1 MELSVTMHAGS
12 KKNAIKNL
20 DKIKK
25 IDEHNNRKYKNVNNK
40 EIDPTLSREN
50 ITLRGSKNI
59 TNDVKELYKNEFIE
73 AVCKYNLKQKDER
86 RKIVDY
92 LEKMNKDEKNNIA
105 VEFIYQIGDIET
117 WKGRSLEDKK
127 KTKEIFEKAID
138 ILEAK
143 GIKVANATIHYDETS
158 PHMHIVGVPIIEGQ
172 TRGLEKQVSQRKVLT
187 REVLK
192 ELREE
197 TEKVF
202 IEEYKRVYKTNDV
215 TLKKGSE
222 IEEHLSV
229 EDYKNT
235 KKMLEVAKKYG
246 NRKELKEEIEKKVD
260 EVEKEIE
267 GLENDKIEKSK
278 KIKDLES
285 ENDNLTNK
293 LTNLEEKN
301 YSLNSEVK
309 ELETSKNTKAKE
321 KDDLEKELD
330 LFQQKIKAYKEQ
342 IEKDKEEAIKLEEE
356 QKKIEEDLKAQE
368 KKNRDAKDEID
379 KKNKEYNDLL
389 TERNNQ
395 EEKKKKLED
404 EKKKLEDENQ
414 KNEEFYKSMEVTI
427 KEEREKMIKD
437 VKDASIKLAEEKKK
451 LEDANLELINGNTEL
466 VNNNNALL
474 KALETEKEKKENIIK
489 EKEKIEK
496 ENKEIENSITN
507 LKNEKTNLEA
517 NKLEISAGVKN
528 LLENQK
534 NYSDTLQLEYKKLEN
549 KKEVEK
555 TADKNV
561 TEIVFVVQGNFYPEA
576 IYGKNYKSDYI
587 FYNGDNIVDR
597 IEGKEKDNLTYTV
610 ASAVYSVYGEEMKRT
625 DLIYN
630 TTTGKTDLIIDY
642 LDYESEEKKTD
653 TITFKEMKID
663 KFFTLVKE
671 KLGELKETLI
681 ESIKQQ
687 FNYTNNHAK
696 DMFTEEKNKKNIE
709 KDDFEY

>member
-1 MELSVTMHAGS
+1 MELSVSMHAGS

-50 ITLRGSKNI
+50 ITLRGTNNI
-59 TNDVKELYKNEFIE
+59 TNDVKELYKSEFTE
-73 AVCKYNLKQKDER
+73 AVCKYNIKQKDER

-105 VEFIYQIGDIET
+105 VEFIYQVGDAET

-143 GIKVANATIHYDETS
+143 GIKVANATIHLDETS
-158 PHMHIVGVPIIEGQ
+158 PHMHVVGVPIIENQ
-172 TRGLEKQVSQRKVLT
+172 KRGLEKQLSQRKVLT

-260 EVEKEIE
+260 EVEKKIE
-267 GLENDKIEKSK
+267 NLEKDNIEKSK
-278 KIKDLES
+278 KIQDLEN
-285 ENDNLTNK
+285 ENKNLTSE

-301 YSLNSEVK
+301 YSLNTEVK
-309 ELETSKNTKAKE
+309 DLETSKKTKEKE
-321 KDDLEKELD
+321 KDDIEKTLD
-330 LFQQKIKAYKEQ
+330 LYHQKIKDYKEK
-342 IEKDKEEAIKLEEE
+342 IVKDKEDAIKLEEE
-356 QKKIEEDLKAQE
+356 QNKIEEDKKEQE
-368 KKNRDAKDEID
+368 KKNKAVKDEID

-389 TERNNQ
+389 TEKNTL
-395 EEKKKKLED
+395 EEKKKKLDEEKQKIED
-404 EKKKLEDENQ
+404 
-414 KNEEFYKSMEVTI
+414 FYKNMETI
-427 KEEREKMIKD
+427 ITAEKEKMLKD
-437 VKDASIKLAEEKKK
+437 VEDASIKLTEEKKK
-451 LEDANLELINGNTEL
+451 LEDANLELINANTEL

-474 KALETEKEKKENIIK
+474 KALETEKEKNTNITK
-489 EKEKIEK
+489 EKEKIEN
-496 ENKEIENSITN
+496 ENKEIEDSIKA
-507 LKNEKTNLEA
+507 LKIEKTNLEA
-517 NKLEISAGVKN
+517 DKIEISSGVKT

-534 NYSDTLQLEYKKLEN
+534 GYNDTLQLEYKKLEN

-561 TEIVFVVQGNFYPEA
+561 TEIVFVVQGDFYPEA

>member
-1 MELSVTMHAGS
+1 MELSVSMHAGS

-40 EIDPTLSREN
+40 EIDPTLSNEN
-50 ITLRGSKNI
+50 MTLRGSKNI
-59 TNDVKELYKNEFIE
+59 TNDVKELYKTEFAE
-73 AVCKYNLKQKDER
+73 ATYNYNLKQKDER
-86 RKIVDY
+86 RKVVDY
-92 LEKMNKDEKNNIA
+92 LDKMNKDEKNNIA
-105 VEFIYQIGDIET
+105 VEFIYQVGDAET

-138 ILEAK
+138 ILESK
-143 GIKVANATIHYDETS
+143 GIKVANATIHFDETS
-158 PHMHIVGVPIIEGQ
+158 PHMHVVGVPIIEGQ

-229 EDYKNT
+229 EDYKST

-260 EVEKEIE
+260 EVEKAIE

-278 KIKDLES
+278 KITNLEN
-285 ENDNLTNK
+285 ENKNLTNE

-342 IEKDKEEAIKLEEE
+342 ILKDKENLEKEEEE
-356 QKKIEEDLKAQE
+356 QKRLEDELKKIEKKAKE
-368 KKNRDAKDEID
+368 IKEEID
-379 KKNKEYNDLL
+379 RKNKEYNDSL
-389 TERNNQ
+389 TEKNNL
-395 EEKKKKLED
+395 EEKKKKLEED
-404 EKKKLEDENQ
+404 KKNIENI
-414 KNEEFYKSMEVTI
+414 T
-427 KEEREKMIKD
+427 KD
-437 VKDASIKLAEEKKK
+437 AEEKKNE
-451 LEDANLELINGNTEL
+451 LTED
-466 VNNNNALL
+466 
-474 KALETEKEKKENIIK
+474 IK
-489 EKEKIEK
+489 KIEK
-496 ENKEIENSITN
+496 ENNDLLETKKKLIADVNTLKDEKNKIENDNKVTTEDIKK
-507 LKNEKTNLEA
+507 LKDEKNKIEA
-517 NKLEISAGVKN
+517 EKIVISDEVKK

-534 NYSDTLQLEYKKLEN
+534 GYNDTLQLEYKKLEN

-555 TADKNV
+555 TADENV
-561 TEIVFVVQGNFYPEA
+561 TEIVFVVQGDFYPEA

-663 KFFTLVKE
+663 KFFTLLKE
-671 KLGELKETLI
+671 KLGELKESLI

>member
-1 MELSVTMHAGS
+1 MELSVSMHAGS

-50 ITLRGSKNI
+50 ITLRGTNNI
-59 TNDVKELYKNEFIE
+59 TNDVKELYKSEFTE
-73 AVCKYNLKQKDER
+73 TVCKYNIKQKDER

-105 VEFIYQIGDIET
+105 VEFIYQVGDAET

-143 GIKVANATIHYDETS
+143 GIKVANATIHLDETS
-158 PHMHIVGVPIIEGQ
+158 PHMHVVGVPIIENQ
-172 TRGLEKQVSQRKVLT
+172 KRGLEKQLSQRKVLT

-260 EVEKEIE
+260 EVEKKIE
-267 GLENDKIEKSK
+267 NLEKDNIEKSK
-278 KIKDLES
+278 KIQDLEN
-285 ENDNLTNK
+285 ENKNLTSE

-301 YSLNSEVK
+301 YSLNTEVK
-309 ELETSKNTKAKE
+309 DLETSKKTKEKE
-321 KDDLEKELD
+321 KDDIEKTLD
-330 LFQQKIKAYKEQ
+330 LYHQKIKDYKEK
-342 IEKDKEEAIKLEEE
+342 IVKDKEDAIKLEEE
-356 QKKIEEDLKAQE
+356 QKKIEEDKKEQE
-368 KKNRDAKDEID
+368 KKNKAVKDEID

-389 TERNNQ
+389 TEKNTL
-395 EEKKKKLED
+395 EEKKKKLDEEKQKIED
-404 EKKKLEDENQ
+404 
-414 KNEEFYKSMEVTI
+414 FYKNMETI
-427 KEEREKMIKD
+427 ITAEKEKMLKD
-437 VKDASIKLAEEKKK
+437 VEDASIKLTEEKKK
-451 LEDANLELINGNTEL
+451 LEDANLELINANTEL

-474 KALETEKEKKENIIK
+474 KALETEKEKNTNITK
-489 EKEKIEK
+489 EKEKIEN
-496 ENKEIENSITN
+496 ENKEIEDSIKA
-507 LKNEKTNLEA
+507 LKIEKTNLEA
-517 NKLEISAGVKN
+517 DKIEISSGVKT

-534 NYSDTLQLEYKKLEN
+534 GYNDTLQLEYKKLEN

-561 TEIVFVVQGNFYPEA
+561 TEIVFVVQGDFYPEA

>member
-1 MELSVTMHAGS
+1 MELSVSMHAGS

-40 EIDPTLSREN
+40 EIDPTLSNEN

-59 TNDVKELYKNEFIE
+59 TNDIKELYKNEFTE
-73 AVCKYNLKQKDER
+73 AVCKYNLKQTDER
-86 RKIVDY
+86 RKVVDY
-92 LEKMNKDEKNNIA
+92 LDKMDRDEKNNIA

-143 GIKVANATIHYDETS
+143 GIKVANATIHLDETS
-158 PHMHIVGVPIIEGQ
+158 PHMHIVGVPIIENQ
-172 TRGLEKQVSQRKVLT
+172 KRGLEKQLSQRKVLT

-202 IEEYKRVYKTNDV
+202 IEQYKRVYKTDDV

-267 GLENDKIEKSK
+267 ELENAKIVKSK
-278 KIKDLES
+278 KIQDLES
-285 ENDNLTNK
+285 ENENLTSE

-301 YSLNSEVK
+301 YSLNTEVK
-309 ELETSKNTKAKE
+309 DLETSKKTKE
-321 KDDLEKELD
+321 KEKGDLEKDLD
-330 LFQQKIKAYKEQ
+330 LYQQKIKNYKEK
-342 IEKDKEEAIKLEEE
+342 IVKDKENLEKEEEE
-356 QKKIEEDLKAQE
+356 QKRLEDELKEKE
-368 KKNRDAKDEID
+368 KKVKEVKDELD
-379 KKNKEYNDLL
+379 KKNKEYNDSLA
-389 TERNNQ
+389 EKNNLEQ
-395 EEKKKKLED
+395 KKKKLEED
-404 EKKKLEDENQ
+404 KKNIENAYNLEKEN
-414 KNEEFYKSMEVTI
+414 I
-427 KEEREKMIKD
+427 IKD
-437 VKDASIKLAEEKKK
+437 AEEKKK
-451 LEDANLELINGNTEL
+451 ELTEDI
-466 VNNNNALL
+466 
-474 KALETEKEKKENIIK
+474 KKIKKENSDLLETK
-489 EKEKIEK
+489 EKLIADG
-496 ENKEIENSITN
+496 NT
-507 LKNEKTNLEA
+507 LKNEKNKIENDNKVTSEDIKKLKDEKNKIEA
-517 NKLEISAGVKN
+517 EKIVISDEVKK

-534 NYSDTLQLEYKKLEN
+534 GYNDTLQLEYKKLEN

-561 TEIVFVVQGNFYPEA
+561 TEIVFVVQGDFYPEA

>member
-1 MELSVTMHAGS
+1 MELSVSMHAGS

-40 EIDPTLSREN
+40 EIDPTLSNEN

-59 TNDVKELYKNEFIE
+59 TNDIKELYKNEFTE
-73 AVCKYNLKQKDER
+73 AVCKYNLKQTDER
-86 RKIVDY
+86 RKVVDY
-92 LEKMNKDEKNNIA
+92 LDKMDRDEKNNIA

-143 GIKVANATIHYDETS
+143 GIKVANATIHLDETS
-158 PHMHIVGVPIIEGQ
+158 PHMHIVGVPIIENQ
-172 TRGLEKQVSQRKVLT
+172 KRGLEKQLSQRKVLT

-202 IEEYKRVYKTNDV
+202 IEQYKRVYKTDDV

-267 GLENDKIEKSK
+267 ELENAKIVKSK
-278 KIKDLES
+278 KIQDLES
-285 ENDNLTNK
+285 ENENLTSE

-301 YSLNSEVK
+301 YSLNTEVK
-309 ELETSKNTKAKE
+309 DLETSKKTKE
-321 KDDLEKELD
+321 KEKGDLEKDLD
-330 LFQQKIKAYKEQ
+330 LYQQKIKDYKEK
-342 IEKDKEEAIKLEEE
+342 IVKDKENLEKEEEE
-356 QKKIEEDLKAQE
+356 QKRLEDELKEKE
-368 KKNRDAKDEID
+368 KKVKEVKDELD
-379 KKNKEYNDLL
+379 KKNKEYNDSLA
-389 TERNNQ
+389 EKNNLEQ
-395 EEKKKKLED
+395 KKKKLEED
-404 EKKKLEDENQ
+404 KKNIENAYNLEKEN
-414 KNEEFYKSMEVTI
+414 I
-427 KEEREKMIKD
+427 IKD
-437 VKDASIKLAEEKKK
+437 AEEKKK
-451 LEDANLELINGNTEL
+451 ELTEDI
-466 VNNNNALL
+466 
-474 KALETEKEKKENIIK
+474 KKIKKENSDLLETK
-489 EKEKIEK
+489 EKLIADG
-496 ENKEIENSITN
+496 NT
-507 LKNEKTNLEA
+507 LKNEKNKIENDNKVTSEDIKKLKDEKNKIEA
-517 NKLEISAGVKN
+517 EKIVISDEVKK

-534 NYSDTLQLEYKKLEN
+534 GYNDTLQLEYKKLEN

-561 TEIVFVVQGNFYPEA
+561 TEIVFVVQGDFYPEA

>member
-1 MELSVTMHAGS
+1 MELSVSMHAGS

-40 EIDPTLSREN
+40 EIDPTLSSEN
-50 ITLRGSKNI
+50 ITLRGSNNI
-59 TNDVKELYKNEFIE
+59 TNDVKELYKNEFTE

-105 VEFIYQIGDIET
+105 VEFIYQVGDAET

-143 GIKVANATIHYDETS
+143 GIKVANATIHLDETS
-158 PHMHIVGVPIIEGQ
+158 PHLHVVGVPIIENQ
-172 TRGLEKQVSQRKVLT
+172 KRGLEKQISQRKVLT

-192 ELREE
+192 ELREA
-197 TEKVF
+197 TEKAF

-260 EVEKEIE
+260 EVEKAIE

-278 KIKDLES
+278 KITNLEN
-285 ENDNLTNK
+285 ENKNLTNE

-309 ELETSKNTKAKE
+309 ELETSKNTKEKE
-321 KDDLEKELD
+321 KDDLEKALD
-330 LFQQKIKAYKEQ
+330 LYQQKIKEYKEQ
-342 IEKDKEEAIKLEEE
+342 IIKDKENLEKEEEE
-356 QKKIEEDLKAQE
+356 QKRLEDELKKIE
-368 KKNRDAKDEID
+368 KKVKDIKEEID
-379 KKNKEYNDLL
+379 RKNKEYNDSL
-389 TERNNQ
+389 TEKNKL
-395 EEKKKKLED
+395 EDKKKKLEED
-404 EKKKLEDENQ
+404 KKNIENAYNLEKEN
-414 KNEEFYKSMEVTI
+414 I
-427 KEEREKMIKD
+427 LKD
-437 VKDASIKLAEEKKK
+437 SEEKKK
-451 LEDANLELINGNTEL
+451 ELTEDI
-466 VNNNNALL
+466 
-474 KALETEKEKKENIIK
+474 KKIKKENSDLLETK
-489 EKEKIEK
+489 EKLIADG
-496 ENKEIENSITN
+496 NT
-507 LKNEKTNLEA
+507 LKNEKNKIENDNKVTAEDIKKLKDEKNKIEA
-517 NKLEISAGVKN
+517 EKIVISDEVKK

-534 NYSDTLQLEYKKLEN
+534 GYNDTLQLEYKKLEN

-561 TEIVFVVQGNFYPEA
+561 TEIVFVVQGDFYPEA
-576 IYGKNYKSDYI
+576 IYGKDYKSDYA
-587 FYNGDNIVDR
+587 FFNGDDIVDR
-597 IEGKEKDNLTYTV
+597 IEGKEKDNLTYNV
-610 ASAVYSVYGEEMKRT
+610 ASAVYSIYGEEMKRT

-630 TTTGKTDLIIDY
+630 TKTGKTDLIVDY
-642 LDYESEEKKTD
+642 LDYQTEKNKTD

-671 KLGELKETLI
+671 KLGELKETII

-709 KDDFEY
+709 KDDIEY

>member
-1 MELSVTMHAGS
+1 MELSVSMHAGS

-40 EIDPTLSREN
+40 EIDPTLSSEN
-50 ITLRGSKNI
+50 ITLRGSNNI
-59 TNDVKELYKNEFIE
+59 TNDVKELYKNEFTE

-105 VEFIYQIGDIET
+105 VEFIYQVGDIET

-127 KTKEIFEKAID
+127 KTAEIFKKAIE

-143 GIKVANATIHYDETS
+143 NIKVANATIHFDETS
-158 PHMHIVGVPIIEGQ
+158 PHMHVVGVPIVENQ
-172 TRGLEKQVSQRKVLT
+172 ERGLEKQVSQRKVLT

-260 EVEKEIE
+260 EVEKAIE
-267 GLENDKIEKSK
+267 NLENDKIEKSK
-278 KIKDLES
+278 KINDLES
-285 ENDNLTNK
+285 ENKNLTSE

-301 YSLNSEVK
+301 YSLNTEVK
-309 ELETSKNTKAKE
+309 DLETSKNTKAKE
-321 KDDLEKELD
+321 KDDLEKALD
-330 LFQQKIKAYKEQ
+330 LYQQKIKAYKEQ
-342 IEKDKEEAIKLEEE
+342 IIKDKENLEKEEEE
-356 QKKIEEDLKAQE
+356 QKRLEDELKEKE
-368 KKNRDAKDEID
+368 KKVKEVKDELD
-379 KKNKEYNDLL
+379 KKNKEYNDSLA
-389 TERNNQ
+389 EKNNLEQ
-395 EEKKKKLED
+395 KKKKLEED
-404 EKKKLEDENQ
+404 KKNIENDYNLEKEN
-414 KNEEFYKSMEVTI
+414 I
-427 KEEREKMIKD
+427 IKD
-437 VKDASIKLAEEKKK
+437 AEEKKK
-451 LEDANLELINGNTEL
+451 ELTED
-466 VNNNNALL
+466 
-474 KALETEKEKKENIIK
+474 IK
-489 EKEKIEK
+489 KIEK
-496 ENKEIENSITN
+496 ENNDLLETKEKLISEGNT
-507 LKNEKTNLEA
+507 LKNEKNKIENDNKVTAEDIKKLKDEKNKIEA
-517 NKLEISAGVKN
+517 EKIVISDEVKK

-534 NYSDTLQLEYKKLEN
+534 GYNDTLQLEYKKLEN

-561 TEIVFVVQGNFYPEA
+561 TEIVFVVQGDFYPEA
-576 IYGKNYKSDYI
+576 IYGKDYKSDYA
-587 FYNGDNIVDR
+587 FFNGDDIVDR
-597 IEGKEKDNLTYTV
+597 IEGKEKDNLTYTI

-630 TTTGKTDLIIDY
+630 TKTGKTDLIVDY
-642 LDYESEEKKTD
+642 LDYETENQKTD

-696 DMFTEEKNKKNIE
+696 DMFTEEKNKKNIDKKKNE
-709 KDDFEY
+709 IEY

>member
-1 MELSVTMHAGS
+1 MKELGVTFHCGS
-12 KKNAIKNL
+12 GKNAIKSEKDL
-20 DKIKK
+20 KS
-25 IDEHNNRKYKNVNNK
+25 IDAHNNRKYKNKNNQ
-40 EIDPTLSREN
+40 ELDPEKSHEN
-50 ITLRGSKNI
+50 VVIVGTNNI
-59 TNDVKELYKNEFIE
+59 IEDVKKVYKDEFSE
-73 AVCKYNLKQKDER
+73 AVYDYNMKQKRED
-86 RKIVDY
+86 RKILDY
-92 LEKMNKDEKNNIA
+92 YNQINNDKQTNLA
-105 VEFIYQIGDIET
+105 VEMIFQLGDSEH
-117 WKGRSLEDKK
+117 WKDKSMEDKK
-127 KTKEIFEKAID
+127 KMVNIYSKAID
-138 ILEAK
+138 ILKDRNIVTAQ
-143 GIKVANATIHYDETS
+143 ATVHLDESS
-158 PHMHIVGVPIIEGQ
+158 PHLHLIAVPIAENNK
-172 TRGLEKQVSQRKVLT
+172 RGLSKQISQNKVLT
-187 REVLK
+187 IKTIK
-192 ELREE
+192 EIREE
-197 TEKVF
+197 IEKVF
-202 IEEYKRVYKTNDV
+202 INEYKKTYKEDI

-222 IEEHLSV
+222 LPDHLDVKKYKKAKEIMKVAKDYEYNQEIKDTLETELENTKAEIKQIEE
-229 EDYKNT
+229 
-235 KKMLEVAKKYG
+235 
-246 NRKELKEEIEKKVD
+246 EKA
-260 EVEKEIE
+260 EVEKEK
-267 GLENDKIEKSK
+267 ENKIENIENVK
-278 KIKDLES
+278 KETS
-285 ENDNLTNK
+285 NLTNELIK
-293 LTNLEEKN
+293 
-301 YSLNSEVK
+301 
-309 ELETSKNTKAKE
+309 LETSKSNKSKE
-321 KDDLEKELD
+321 KDDLEKALD
-330 LFQQKIKAYKEQ
+330 LYQQKIKDYKEK
-342 IEKDKEEAIKLEEE
+342 IVKDKEEAIKLEEE

-368 KKNRDAKDEID
+368 KKNRDVKDEIY

-395 EEKKKKLED
+395 EEKKKKIED

-437 VKDASIKLAEEKKK
+437 VKDASIKLTEEKKK

-466 VNNNNALL
+466 VNNNNALM

-517 NKLEISAGVKN
+517 NKLEISAGVKT

-555 TADKNV
+555 TADNNV
-561 TEIVFVVQGNFYPEA
+561 TEIALVVKGDFYREA

-630 TTTGKTDLIIDY
+630 TKTGKTDLIIDY
-642 LDYESEEKKTD
+642 VDYETEEKKTD

-671 KLGELKETLI
+671 KLGELKEAII

-687 FNYTNNHAK
+687 FNYTNNNPK
-696 DMFTEEKNKKNIE
+696 DVFTEEKNKKNIDAKNNE
-709 KDDFEY
+709 REY

>member
-1 MELSVTMHAGS
+1 MELSVSMHAGS

-40 EIDPTLSREN
+40 EIDPTLSSEN
-50 ITLRGSKNI
+50 ITLRGSNNI
-59 TNDVKELYKNEFIE
+59 TNDVKELYKNEFTE

-105 VEFIYQIGDIET
+105 VEFIYQVGDAET

-143 GIKVANATIHYDETS
+143 GIKVANATIHLDETS
-158 PHMHIVGVPIIEGQ
+158 PHMHVVGVPIVENQ
-172 TRGLEKQVSQRKVLT
+172 ERGLEKQVSQRKVLT

-192 ELREE
+192 ELREK

-202 IEEYKRVYKTNDV
+202 IEEYKRVYKTDDV

-260 EVEKEIE
+260 EVEKAIE

-278 KIKDLES
+278 KITNLEN
-285 ENDNLTNK
+285 ENKNLTNE

-309 ELETSKNTKAKE
+309 ELETSKNTKEKE
-321 KDDLEKELD
+321 KDDLEKALD
-330 LFQQKIKAYKEQ
+330 LYQQKIKDYKEQ
-342 IEKDKEEAIKLEEE
+342 IIKDKENLEKEEEE
-356 QKKIEEDLKAQE
+356 QKRLEDELKKIE
-368 KKNRDAKDEID
+368 KKVKDIKEEID
-379 KKNKEYNDLL
+379 RKNKEYNDSL
-389 TERNNQ
+389 TEKNKL
-395 EEKKKKLED
+395 EDKKKKLEED
-404 EKKKLEDENQ
+404 KKNIENAYNLEKENI
-414 KNEEFYKSMEVTI
+414 F
-427 KEEREKMIKD
+427 KD
-437 VKDASIKLAEEKKK
+437 AEEKKK
-451 LEDANLELINGNTEL
+451 ELTED
-466 VNNNNALL
+466 
-474 KALETEKEKKENIIK
+474 IK
-489 EKEKIEK
+489 KIEK
-496 ENKEIENSITN
+496 ENNDLLETKKKLISDGDT
-507 LKNEKTNLEA
+507 LKNEKNKIENDNKVTTEDIKKLKDEKNKIEA
-517 NKLEISAGVKN
+517 EKIVISDEVKK

-534 NYSDTLQLEYKKLEN
+534 GYNDTLQLEYKKLEN

-561 TEIVFVVQGNFYPEA
+561 TEIVFVVQGEFYPEA
-576 IYGKNYKSDYI
+576 IYGKNYKSEYI

-630 TTTGKTDLIIDY
+630 TKTGKTDLIVDY
-642 LDYESEEKKTD
+642 LDYQTEEKKTD

-681 ESIKQQ
+681 ESIKKQ

-709 KDDFEY
+709 NDDFEY

>member
-1 MELSVTMHAGS
+1 MELSVSMHAGS
-12 KKNAIKNL
+12 KKNSIKNL

-40 EIDPTLSREN
+40 EIDPTLSNEN

-59 TNDVKELYKNEFIE
+59 TNDIKELYKNEFTE
-73 AVCKYNLKQKDER
+73 AVCKYNLKQTDER
-86 RKIVDY
+86 RKVVDY
-92 LEKMNKDEKNNIA
+92 LDKMDRDEKNNIA

-143 GIKVANATIHYDETS
+143 GIKVANATIHLDETS
-158 PHMHIVGVPIIEGQ
+158 PHMHIVGVPIIENQ
-172 TRGLEKQVSQRKVLT
+172 KRGLEKQLSQRKVLT

-202 IEEYKRVYKTNDV
+202 IEQYKRVYKTDDV

-267 GLENDKIEKSK
+267 ELENAKIVKSK
-278 KIKDLES
+278 KIQDLES
-285 ENDNLTNK
+285 ENENLTSE

-301 YSLNSEVK
+301 YSLNTEVK
-309 ELETSKNTKAKE
+309 DLETSKKTKE
-321 KDDLEKELD
+321 KEKGDLEKALD
-330 LFQQKIKAYKEQ
+330 LYQQKIKDYKEK
-342 IEKDKEEAIKLEEE
+342 IVKDKENLEKEEEE
-356 QKKIEEDLKAQE
+356 QKRLEDELKEKE
-368 KKNRDAKDEID
+368 KKVKEVKDELD
-379 KKNKEYNDLL
+379 KKNKEYNDSLA
-389 TERNNQ
+389 EKNNLEQ
-395 EEKKKKLED
+395 KKKKLEED
-404 EKKKLEDENQ
+404 KKNIENAYNLEKEN
-414 KNEEFYKSMEVTI
+414 I
-427 KEEREKMIKD
+427 IKD
-437 VKDASIKLAEEKKK
+437 AEEKKK
-451 LEDANLELINGNTEL
+451 ELTEDI
-466 VNNNNALL
+466 
-474 KALETEKEKKENIIK
+474 KKIKKENSDLLETK
-489 EKEKIEK
+489 EKLIADG
-496 ENKEIENSITN
+496 NT
-507 LKNEKTNLEA
+507 LKNEKNKIENDNKVTSEDIKKLKDEKNKIEA
-517 NKLEISAGVKN
+517 EKIVISDEVKK

-534 NYSDTLQLEYKKLEN
+534 GYNDTLQLEYKKLEN

-561 TEIVFVVQGNFYPEA
+561 TEIVFVVQGDFYPEA

>member
-143 GIKVANATIHYDETS
+143 GIKVANATIHLDETS
-158 PHMHIVGVPIIEGQ
+158 PHLHVVGVPIVENQ
-172 TRGLEKQVSQRKVLT
+172 ERGLEKQVSQRKVLT

-267 GLENDKIEKSK
+267 ELENAKIVKAK
-278 KIKDLES
+278 KINDLES
-285 ENDNLTNK
+285 ENKNLTNELNNK
-293 LTNLEEKN
+293 KEKN
-301 YSLNSEVK
+301 DILNSEVK
-309 ELETSKNTKAKE
+309 DLETSKKTKE
-321 KDDLEKELD
+321 KEKGDLEKDLD
-330 LFQQKIKAYKEQ
+330 LYQQKIKDYKEK
-342 IEKDKEEAIKLEEE
+342 IVKDKENLEKEEEE
-356 QKKIEEDLKAQE
+356 QKRLEDELKEKE
-368 KKNRDAKDEID
+368 KKVKEVKDELD
-379 KKNKEYNDLL
+379 KKNKEYNDSLA
-389 TERNNQ
+389 EKNNLEQ
-395 EEKKKKLED
+395 KKKKLEED
-404 EKKKLEDENQ
+404 KKNIEN
-414 KNEEFYKSMEVTI
+414 I
-427 KEEREKMIKD
+427 IKD
-437 VKDASIKLAEEKKK
+437 AEEKKK
-451 LEDANLELINGNTEL
+451 ELTEDI
-466 VNNNNALL
+466 
-474 KALETEKEKKENIIK
+474 KKIKKENSDLLETK
-489 EKEKIEK
+489 EKLIADG
-496 ENKEIENSITN
+496 NT
-507 LKNEKTNLEA
+507 LKNEKNKIENDNKVTSEDIKKLKDEKNKIEA
-517 NKLEISAGVKN
+517 EKIVISDEVKK

-534 NYSDTLQLEYKKLEN
+534 GYNDTLQLEYKKLEN

-561 TEIVFVVQGNFYPEA
+561 TEIVFVVQGDFYPEA
-576 IYGKNYKSDYI
+576 IYGKDYKSDYA
-587 FYNGDNIVDR
+587 FFNGDDIVDR
-597 IEGKEKDNLTYTV
+597 IEGKEKDNLTYNV
-610 ASAVYSVYGEEMKRT
+610 ASAVYSIYGEEMKRT

-630 TTTGKTDLIIDY
+630 TKTGKTDLIVDY
-642 LDYESEEKKTD
+642 LDYETEKNKTD

-671 KLGELKETLI
+671 KLGELKETII

-687 FNYTNNHAK
+687 FNYTNNNAK

>member
-1 MELSVTMHAGS
+1 MELSVSMHAGS

-40 EIDPTLSREN
+40 EIDPTLSNEN
-50 ITLRGSKNI
+50 MTLRGSKNI
-59 TNDVKELYKNEFIE
+59 TNDVKELYKTEFAE
-73 AVCKYNLKQKDER
+73 ATYNYNLKQKDER
-86 RKIVDY
+86 RKVVDY
-92 LEKMNKDEKNNIA
+92 LDKMNKDEKNNIA
-105 VEFIYQIGDIET
+105 VEFIYQVGDAET

-138 ILEAK
+138 ILESK
-143 GIKVANATIHYDETS
+143 GIKVANATIHFDETS
-158 PHMHIVGVPIIEGQ
+158 PHMHVVGVPIIEGQ

-260 EVEKEIE
+260 EVEKAIE

-278 KIKDLES
+278 KITNLEN
-285 ENDNLTNK
+285 ENKNLTNE
-293 LTNLEEKN
+293 LTNLKEKN

-309 ELETSKNTKAKE
+309 ELETSKNTKEKE
-321 KDDLEKELD
+321 KDDIEKELD
-330 LFQQKIKAYKEQ
+330 LYQKKIKDYKEQ
-342 IEKDKEEAIKLEEE
+342 IEKDKEDVIKLEEE

-368 KKNRDAKDEID
+368 KKNRDVKKELE
-379 KKNKEYNDLL
+379 KKNKEYNDRL
-389 TERNNQ
+389 TEKNNL
-395 EEKKKKLED
+395 EEKKKKLDEEKQKIED
-404 EKKKLEDENQ
+404 
-414 KNEEFYKSMEVTI
+414 FYKNMETTI
-427 KEEREKMIKD
+427 TAEKEKMLKD
-437 VKDASIKLAEEKKK
+437 AEDASIKLTEEKKK
-451 LEDANLELINGNTEL
+451 LEDANLEL
-466 VNNNNALL
+466 VNNNNDLVNSNNELL
-474 KALETEKEKKENIIK
+474 KALETEKEKKTNITK

-496 ENKEIENSITN
+496 ENKEIEDSIKA
-507 LKNEKTNLEA
+507 LKIEKTNLEA
-517 NKLEISAGVKN
+517 DKIEISAGVKT

-534 NYSDTLQLEYKKLEN
+534 GYNDTLQLEYKKLEN

-561 TEIVFVVQGNFYPEA
+561 TEIVFVVQGDFYPEA

>member
-1 MELSVTMHAGS
+1 MELSVSMHAGS

-40 EIDPTLSREN
+40 EIDPSLSNEN
-50 ITLRGSKNI
+50 MTLRGSKNI
-59 TNDVKELYKNEFIE
+59 TNDVKELYKTEFAE
-73 AVCKYNLKQKDER
+73 ATYNYNLKQKDER
-86 RKIVDY
+86 RKVVDY
-92 LEKMNKDEKNNIA
+92 LDKMNKDEKNNIA
-105 VEFIYQIGDIET
+105 VEFIYQVGDAET

-138 ILEAK
+138 ILESK
-143 GIKVANATIHYDETS
+143 GIKVANATIHFDETS
-158 PHMHIVGVPIIEGQ
+158 PHMHVVGVPIIEGE
-172 TRGLEKQVSQRKVLT
+172 TRGLERQVSQRKVLT

-260 EVEKEIE
+260 EVEKAIE

-278 KIKDLES
+278 KITNLEN
-285 ENDNLTNK
+285 ENKNLTNE

-309 ELETSKNTKAKE
+309 ELETSKTTKEKE
-321 KDDLEKELD
+321 KDDIEKKLD
-330 LFQQKIKAYKEQ
+330 LYQQKIKVYKEQ
-342 IEKDKEEAIKLEEE
+342 IEKDKEDAIKLEEE

-368 KKNRDAKDEID
+368 KKNRDVKEELE
-379 KKNKEYNDLL
+379 KKNKEYNDRL
-389 TERNNQ
+389 TEKNNL
-395 EEKKKKLED
+395 EEKKKKLDEEKQKIED
-404 EKKKLEDENQ
+404 
-414 KNEEFYKSMEVTI
+414 FYKNMETTI
-427 KEEREKMIKD
+427 TAEKEKMLKD
-437 VKDASIKLAEEKKK
+437 AEDASIKLTEEKKK
-451 LEDANLELINGNTEL
+451 LEDANLELVNSNNDL
-466 VNNNNALL
+466 VNSNNALL
-474 KALETEKEKKENIIK
+474 KALETEKEKNTNITK
-489 EKEKIEK
+489 EKEKIEN
-496 ENKEIENSITN
+496 ENKEIEDSIKA
-507 LKNEKTNLEA
+507 LKIEKTNLEA
-517 NKLEISAGVKN
+517 DKIEISAGVKT

-534 NYSDTLQLEYKKLEN
+534 GYNDTLQLEYKKLEN

-561 TEIVFVVQGNFYPEA
+561 TEIVFVVQGDFYPEA

-696 DMFTEEKNKKNIE
+696 DMFTEEKNKKNIDKKKNE
-709 KDDFEY
+709 IEY